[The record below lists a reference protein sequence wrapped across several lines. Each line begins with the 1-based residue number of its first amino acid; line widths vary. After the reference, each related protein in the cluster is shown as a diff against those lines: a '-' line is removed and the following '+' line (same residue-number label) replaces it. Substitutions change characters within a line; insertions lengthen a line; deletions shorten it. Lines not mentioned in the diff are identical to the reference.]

1 MDTRIA
7 RLSGWLWWKSAALA
21 YLLPVVI
28 CLAILQGWFDPAA
41 LVARFSALSA
51 GTEVNTTQAALVAAA
66 GLFSVYPM
74 VAAIPARQGLCGRY
88 RRDELLTEACAAEN
102 LRMGRA
108 LVAVALM
115 TVILPTVQLLIL
127 SWNTGPGH
135 RVLSLSLDGSTLSF
149 LLSAG
154 LLLTIGW
161 VMREAARAGQENAE
175 FV

>member
-1 MDTRIA
+1 
-7 RLSGWLWWKSAALA
+7 
-21 YLLPVVI
+21 
-28 CLAILQGWFDPAA
+28 
-41 LVARFSALSA
+41 
-51 GTEVNTTQAALVAAA
+51 
-66 GLFSVYPM
+66 
-74 VAAIPARQGLCGRY
+74 
-88 RRDELLTEACAAEN
+88 
-102 LRMGRA
+102 MGRA